1 MNKEQIIING
11 VNISGCKCYNKNIKT
26 DCLLYPLQPDA
37 CKNNPNCYFKQLARK
52 TQELETIC
60 KAFDIEYGYDEETGA
75 IIYRCNKLIEKEKE
89 LEQYKQS
96 LDEKNKFLQDLGISA
111 SGEFKRIKF
120 YIENLKNKYDEKVME
135 CEELIS
141 EKDFYL
147 QKIAVVEQECEELSA
162 YAQRQENQ
170 REEYY
175 KEYLKKDKAL
185 EEIEEFC
192 ITYSDNHDTYETVYK
207 YILDIINKVKEE

>member
-1 MNKEQIIING
+1 MSI
-11 VNISGCKCYNKNIKT
+11 C
-26 DCLLYPLQPDA
+26 
-37 CKNNPNCYFKQLARK
+37 CKNCETLAAIAEERK
-52 TQELETIC
+52 QELETIC
-60 KAFDIEYGYDEETGA
+60 KSFDIEYGYDEETGA
-75 IIYRCNKLIEKEKE
+75 IVGRCNKLIEKEKE
-89 LEQYKQS
+89 LEKYKQS

-120 YIENLKNKYDEKVME
+120 YIESLKNKYDEKAME

-147 QKIAVVEQECEELSA
+147 QKIAVVEQECEELRA

-185 EEIEEFC
+185 EEIKEGVRDEMCDTLGHLCAYCDSKHSC
-192 ITYSDNHDTYETVYK
+192 ITFK
-207 YILDIINKVKEE
+207 ILDIINKAKGE